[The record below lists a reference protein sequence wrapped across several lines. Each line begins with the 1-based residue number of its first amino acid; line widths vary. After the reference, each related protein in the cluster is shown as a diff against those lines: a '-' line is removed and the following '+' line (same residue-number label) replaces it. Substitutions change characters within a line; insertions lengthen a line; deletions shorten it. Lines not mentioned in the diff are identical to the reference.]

1 MNKSNHVLNKF
12 YTAGQG
18 LVEYAILIALVAL
31 LAIFGLSIFGGS
43 VKGGLIKVCAALGN
57 EDCQSADTQVPPTPT
72 ATPAQTVVATATSI
86 PVATP
91 IVSEPEPTR
100 GPVLVVSTTQP
111 TPTAEMKTLRIKV
124 VVSGGKSEAGITVVV
139 YDSAG
144 KYVTE
149 GVTDGKGNVNLSVP
163 AGSYSVSTLVNG
175 TWQKDGPFSPGA
187 KENVIHR

>member
-1 MNKSNHVLNKF
+1 MNKSNYFFNKF
-12 YTAGQG
+12 YGAGQG
-18 LVEYAILIALVAL
+18 LVEYAILIALVAM

-57 EDCQSADTQVPPTPT
+57 EDCQSAGTQVVPTPT
-72 ATPAQTVVATATSI
+72 ATPAQTAEATATSI
-86 PVATP
+86 PIATP
-91 IVSEPEPTR
+91 IVLEPEPTR
-100 GPVLVVSTTQP
+100 GPVLVVLTTQP

-124 VVSGGKSEAGITVVV
+124 VVAGKGKAGGIKVVV

-149 GVTDGKGNVNLSVP
+149 GVTDDKGNVNLSVP
-163 AGSYSVSTLVNG
+163 SGSYSVSTLYES

>member
-1 MNKSNHVLNKF
+1 MNKSNDYFNKV
-12 YTAGQG
+12 YGAGQG
-18 LVEYAILIALVAL
+18 LVEYAILIALLAM

-57 EDCQSADTQVPPTPT
+57 EDCQLAGPEVTPTPT
-72 ATPAQTVVATATSI
+72 ATPAQTAAATATSI
-86 PVATP
+86 PIATP

-100 GPVLVVSTTQP
+100 GPILVVLTTQP
-111 TPTAEMKTLRIKV
+111 TTTTELKTLRIKV
-124 VVSGGKSEAGITVVV
+124 VAGGGKSAGITVVI

-149 GVTDGKGNVNLSVP
+149 GVTDDKGNVNLSVP
-163 AGSYSVSTLVNG
+163 SGSYSVSTLYEG
-175 TWQKDGPFSPGA
+175 TWQEDGPFSPGA